1 MRVGWIAGI
10 EGGGGGGLL
19 VMKVGWIADHKVG
32 WIAGRKVGGLLVLR
46 MEWIAGLRQ
55 TCLSQSGNG
64 S

>member
-32 WIAGRKVGGLLVLR
+32 WIAGHEGGVDC
-46 MEWIAGLRQ
+46 WY
-55 TCLSQSGNG
+55 
-64 S
+64 